1 MDTNATEQYIL
12 SLAIQKQLSASL
24 SHLPGESKPSMLRF
38 STAGNTQSTELESDL
53 EKRLLLQQ
61 QKLNLLV
68 HNIRTSD
75 KKLELGREY
84 LDYLRRGQK
93 HNEGMSKDGGQ
104 SGKNKGQ
111 DIDPDLDFDE
121 DMMGDM
127 H

>member
-1 MDTNATEQYIL
+1 
-12 SLAIQKQLSASL
+12 
-24 SHLPGESKPSMLRF
+24 MLRF
-38 STAGNTQSTELESDL
+38 STAGNTQSTELEADL

-68 HNIRTSD
+68 QNIRTSD
-75 KKLELGREY
+75 RKLELGKEY
-84 LDYLRRGQK
+84 LDYLRRNQK
-93 HNEGMSKDGGQ
+93 HNDGPSKDGQ
-104 SGKNKGQ
+104 SGRTKGQ